1 MGGELG
7 SMGGEGREGKY
18 ALRVRQALVRE
29 QEEVDEDQG
38 FQLLRKVRVQA
49 EEALLHAKS
58 CPVPPCE
65 QYERGHHHGLSI

>member
-7 SMGGEGREGKY
+7 SIGGEGREGKY

-38 FQLLRKVRVQA
+38 FQLLRKVGVQC
-49 EEALLHAKS
+49 S
-58 CPVPPCE
+58 CPVLHPCD
-65 QYERGHHHGLSI
+65 